1 LSIFAAQSNAESIPK
16 LLNLVKNVGLLQF
29 SIGNMISPNITGT
42 VEYKSQI
49 LLKVDP
55 DVSAWVRLTVS
66 FLGHSTVAFETGVSS
81 RFRTIP
87 GKDSV
92 RMERVGGC
100 VGVTVEELDRV
111 VEEIRHEDPVDDVG
125 ADQHDQREDFGQD
138 LGPLADQGLAQV
150 AHFAGLTYHAVLFVH
165 LQ

>member
-1 LSIFAAQSNAESIPK
+1 M
-16 LLNLVKNVGLLQF
+16 LLNFVKNVILLQF

-49 LLKVDP
+49 LLKVYP
-55 DVSAWVRLTVS
+55 DVVSARVRLTVS
-66 FLGHSTVAFETGVSS
+66 FLGHTTVAFETGASPM
-81 RFRTIP
+81 FRTIS

-92 RMERVGGC
+92 RMECVGGC

-150 AHFAGLTYHAVLFVH
+150 AHFAGLAYHAVLFVH